1 MPLNRQMKDLLLQVL
16 EHERSSELVYDAALE
31 CVLNEDLEEEW
42 EDCLERTERHIELLT
57 EACDA
62 LDVDPDEMTALRR
75 IAQHGGNA
83 LVLAMR
89 MGLEAGD
96 ADAAEL
102 LACECVLIAESRNEF
117 SWELIADCAASLNNE
132 AQAVLIGACE
142 DVSIDHD
149 EHLHHTRELRRELW
163 LQALG
168 LDADLEAASNAAGA
182 EAPDQHAGGEAA
194 KRAGRT
200 SGE

>member
-1 MPLNRQMKDLLLQVL
+1 MKDLLLQAL

-42 EDCLERTERHIELLT
+42 EDCLERTERHVELLT

-62 LDVDPDEMTALRR
+62 LDVDPDEMTASRR
-75 IAQHGGNA
+75 IAQHSGNA

-89 MGLEAGD
+89 MALDAGD

-102 LACECVLIAESRNEF
+102 LACECVLIAESRNDF
-117 SWELIADCAASLNNE
+117 SWELIADCAGGLNDE
-132 AQAVLIGACE
+132 AQAVLVGACE
-142 DVSIDHD
+142 EVSIDHD
-149 EHLHHTRELRRELW
+149 EHLHQTRELRRELW

-168 LDADLEAASNAAGA
+168 LDADLQSTSSNAGGAAGL
-182 EAPDQHAGGEAA
+182 D
-194 KRAGRT
+194 
-200 SGE
+200 